1 MQLILK
7 RDYLPYGTNG
17 EIWLNGDQ
25 ICFSIELPWRN
36 NQAGVSCIPEG
47 NYALRRRNSEHVG
60 WHLELVDVPGRE
72 LILIHPANNAM
83 KELKGCIAPVSALTG
98 DGEGIQSRAVFSK
111 IKMLV
116 FPLLARGEEVW
127 LKIEENQE
135 SITRRRENGLW
146 KDLHQR
152 HPIYNHSNRML

>member
-1 MQLILK
+1 MHLILK

-25 ICFSIELPWRN
+25 ICFSIELPWRD
-36 NQAGVSCIPEG
+36 NQQEISCIPEG

-116 FPLLARGEEVW
+116 FPLLAREEEVW

-135 SITRRRENGLW
+135 LIIPPPLLFLRSCAIL
-146 KDLHQR
+146 D
-152 HPIYNHSNRML
+152 